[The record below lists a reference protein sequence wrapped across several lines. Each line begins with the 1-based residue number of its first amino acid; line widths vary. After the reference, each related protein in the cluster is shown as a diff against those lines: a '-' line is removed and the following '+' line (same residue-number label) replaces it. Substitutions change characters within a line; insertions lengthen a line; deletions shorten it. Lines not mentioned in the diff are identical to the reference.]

1 MNYKRI
7 FAMAVLL
14 CSFAIGLQAQETP
27 EFGYLLGGTNGKVKV
42 SGFGAYTIGFSQYDG
57 NLAVYNGGGG
67 AVLLNQTVYFGLYGT
82 GLSTRHKQSDFMI
95 TAPDNTLINYDNVVT
110 TFGHG
115 GFWIGYIHDSYKPI
129 HFGASTKIGWGSIG
143 LTHDY
148 YEYNYDT
155 YDSYLIVDDHVF
167 VLTPQLEM
175 EMNLLRWF
183 KINAS
188 ACYQIVSGV
197 SSSYVDEF
205 GVKQNFFENKD
216 FSQPVFN
223 LSFVFGGFG
232 SRRN

>member
-115 GFWIGYIHDSYKPI
+115 GFGLGISMIHTSQSILEPVQKLAGEALGLHMTI
-129 HFGASTKIGWGSIG
+129 MSTIMI
-143 LTHDY
+143 LT
-148 YEYNYDT
+148 
-155 YDSYLIVDDHVF
+155 IV
-167 VLTPQLEM
+167 T
-175 EMNLLRWF
+175 
-183 KINAS
+183 
-188 ACYQIVSGV
+188 
-197 SSSYVDEF
+197 
-205 GVKQNFFENKD
+205 
-216 FSQPVFN
+216 
-223 LSFVFGGFG
+223 
-232 SRRN
+232 